1 MKTLDTIDRDHRS
14 PGAADVRTHLDQ
26 QVGQILNLGFLG
38 GVFNRGGAVGQNCR
52 HQQCFCGSHAWTI
65 QNDGCTRQSVAAALD
80 ASRDDAVFNTDV
92 CPQRFESTDV
102 LDNGTSADSTTT
114 GQRHPGV
121 TQSSKK

>member
-1 MKTLDTIDRDHRS
+1 MDGDHRS
-14 PGAADVRTHLDQ
+14 AGAADVRTHLDQ

-52 HQQCFCGSHAWTI
+52 HQQCFGGPHARAI
-65 QNDGCTRQSVAAALD
+65 QNDGCTREPFAAALD

-92 CPQRFESTDV
+92 CPQRFESPDV